1 MVPEYT
7 DPTTDGID
15 HINIYSKGYTK
26 LGRLLSNF
34 AKSEF
39 THPIYGHFMSVE
51 GFWYYIKLEKI
62 DDIRKEALRSLYGF
76 SAKQLGRQLE
86 KDHNPVH
93 RDDFIQLITDC
104 ITIKIMQ
111 SNEIKQLLID
121 STLPFAHY
129 YVTPNKFCIT
139 PKNLKWLL
147 DHIESVRYTLKEM
160 EKDKCLPDNKT

>member
-1 MVPEYT
+1 
-7 DPTTDGID
+7 
-15 HINIYSKGYTK
+15 
-26 LGRLLSNF
+26 
-34 AKSEF
+34 
-39 THPIYGHFMSVE
+39 MSVE

-86 KDHNPVH
+86 KYHNPVH

-147 DHIESVRYTLKEM
+147 DHIESVRCTLKEM
-160 EKDKCLPDNKT
+160 EKDK

>member
-1 MVPEYT
+1 MMPEYT
-7 DPTTDGID
+7 DSTTDGID

-34 AKSEF
+34 TKSEF

-111 SNEIKQLLID
+111 STIIMTLILLI
-121 STLPFAHY
+121 
-129 YVTPNKFCIT
+129 
-139 PKNLKWLL
+139 
-147 DHIESVRYTLKEM
+147 
-160 EKDKCLPDNKT
+160 